1 MRIGPVI
8 LNIREEE
15 KAQFGPWL
23 RAFMVRKRN
32 SGDDRGR
39 WAGGRASSNGPRG
52 STWHST
58 LLSVRCVC
66 ASTRS
71 ATACWRRHESS
82 EAVRSVSR
90 KKKAETLS
98 FFSGWALG
106 LFLLAVYIVCPVV
119 ACRLSSK
126 KNRQKKAL
134 KSWWSVTLV

>member
-1 MRIGPVI
+1 MCGLIGHEDRAC
-8 LNIREEE
+8 NIIFKTGE
-15 KAQFGPWL
+15 KAQFRPWL
-23 RAFMVRKRN
+23 RAFMDRKRN

-71 ATACWRRHESS
+71 ATACWRHYDSS
-82 EAVRSVSR
+82 EVVRSVSR
-90 KKKAETLS
+90 KKKAETLC

-106 LFLLAVYIVCPVV
+106 LYLLAVYRVSRGSPVGSAQKYCP
-119 ACRLSSK
+119 
-126 KNRQKKAL
+126 KKAL
-134 KSWWSVTLV
+134 KTL